1 MTTGPVQTAETTL
14 YCYRHP
20 TVATTLRCNRCE
32 RPICTK
38 DAILTPTGYRC
49 PECIHQQQ
57 KVFDTAVWYDYI
69 LGFGIAF
76 ILSLVAS
83 LLFALAGA
91 WLGIFGFIVVI
102 LGGPVAGG
110 IIAEAVRFVINRRRA
125 RSLFVTIGV
134 GAVLGALPV
143 ILYFLLAGFSLY
155 GLIFQGIYLFTG
167 IPTMFYR
174 LSGIRI
180 SR

>member
-1 MTTGPVQTAETTL
+1 MTEQAPTTEATL

-49 PECIHQQQ
+49 PECIQSQQ
-57 KVFDTAVWYDYI
+57 KIFNTAVWYDYV

-76 ILSLVAS
+76 VLSLIAS
-83 LLFALAGA
+83 ILFGFVGT
-91 WLGIFGFIVVI
+91 WLGIFGFIAVI
-102 LGGPVAGG
+102 FGGPIAGG
-110 IIAEAVRFVINRRRA
+110 IIAEAVRFVINRHRA
-125 RSLFVTIGV
+125 RSLFITIGV
-134 GAVLGALPV
+134 AAALGALPTV
-143 ILYFLLAGFSLY
+143 LFFLFNLSPYA
-155 GLIFQGIYLFTG
+155 LIFQGIYIFTA
-167 IPTMFYR
+167 IPTLVYR

-180 SR
+180 GR

>member
-1 MTTGPVQTAETTL
+1 MTEQVQTETL

-20 TVATTLRCNRCE
+20 TTPTTLRCNRCE
-32 RPICTK
+32 RPICSRC
-38 DAILTPTGYRC
+38 AILTPTGYRC

-57 KVFDTAVWYDYI
+57 RIFNTAVWYDYI

-76 ILSLVAS
+76 VLSLVAS
-83 LLFALAGA
+83 LIFQFATRF
-91 WLGIFGFIVVI
+91 GIFGFIAVI
-102 LGGPVAGG
+102 FGGPIAGG
-110 IIAEAVRFVINRRRA
+110 VIAQAVRFVINRRRA

-134 GAVLGALPV
+134 AATLGALPV
-143 ILYFLLAGFSLY
+143 ILYSLFFGFSLY

-167 IPTMFYR
+167 IPTLFYR

-180 SR
+180 GR

>member
-1 MTTGPVQTAETTL
+1 MTEDSQTVTL

-49 PECIHQQQ
+49 PECIHAQQ
-57 KVFDTAVWYDYI
+57 KVFNTAVWYDYI

-76 ILSLVAS
+76 GLSLVAS
-83 LLFALAGA
+83 LIFAMVGN
-91 WLGIFGFIVVI
+91 WLNFFAFFII
-102 LGGPVAGG
+102 IPGGPIVGG
-110 IIAEAVRFVINRRRA
+110 IMAEAVRFVINRRRA

-143 ILYFLLAGFSLY
+143 VMYFLFHLTPFA
-155 GLIFQGIYLFTG
+155 LIFQGIYLFTA
-167 IPTMFYR
+167 IPTLFYR

-180 SR
+180 GR

>member
-1 MTTGPVQTAETTL
+1 MTQVQTETL

-20 TVATTLRCNRCE
+20 TTPTMLRCNRCE

-38 DAILTPTGYRC
+38 CAILTPTGYRC

-57 KVFDTAVWYDYI
+57 QIFNTAVWYDYV
-69 LGFGIAF
+69 LGFGIAS
-76 ILSLVAS
+76 ILSLAAS
-83 LLFALAGA
+83 LIFAFVTRF
-91 WLGIFGFIVVI
+91 GIFGFFLVI
-102 LGGPVAGG
+102 PGGPIVGG

-134 GAVLGALPV
+134 AAALGAVPV
-143 ILYFLLAGFSLY
+143 ILYSIFFGFNLY
-155 GLIFQGIYLFTG
+155 ALIFQGIYLFTG
-167 IPTMFYR
+167 IPTLFYR

>member
-1 MTTGPVQTAETTL
+1 MTEQAPTAETTL

-49 PECIHQQQ
+49 PECIHSQQ
-57 KVFDTAVWYDYI
+57 KAFDTAVWYDYI

-76 ILSLVAS
+76 ILSVVAS
-83 LLFALAGA
+83 VLFALAGT
-91 WLGIFGFIVVI
+91 WLGFFAFFVVI
-102 LGGPVAGG
+102 PGGPIVGG
-110 IIAEAVRFVINRRRA
+110 IMAEAVRFVVKRRRA
-125 RSLFVTIGV
+125 RSLFLTIGA
-134 GAVLGALPV
+134 GAVLGALPT
-143 ILYFLLAGFSLY
+143 ILFFLFNLSPYA
-155 GLIFQGIYLFTG
+155 LIFQGIYLFTA
-167 IPTMFYR
+167 IPTLVYR
-174 LSGIRI
+174 LSGIRL

>member
-1 MTTGPVQTAETTL
+1 MTEQTQTETL

-32 RPICTK
+32 RPICTR

-57 KVFDTAVWYDYI
+57 RVFDTAIWYDYI

-76 ILSLVAS
+76 ALSLVAS
-83 LLFALAGA
+83 IAFALIGS
-91 WLGIFGFIVVI
+91 WLGFFTFFIVI
-102 LGGPVAGG
+102 PGGPIAGG
-110 IIAEAVRFVINRRRA
+110 IMAEAVRFVVRRR
-125 RSLFVTIGV
+125 RSRTLFVTIGI
-134 GAVLGALPV
+134 AAALGALPAV
-143 ILYFLLAGFSLY
+143 LFFLVGGVNHYLYS
-155 GLIFQGIYLFTG
+155 LIFQGIYLFTA
-167 IPTMFYR
+167 IPTLFYR
-174 LSGIRI
+174 LSGIRL